1 MNPWR
6 IKMIGFITELIGVG
20 LLILWIVKSVKGID
34 DIPYGH
40 YGTENKE

>member
-1 MNPWR
+1 
-6 IKMIGFITELIGVG
+6 MIGFITELIGVG

-40 YGTENKE
+40 YDVDDKLYIDEKD